1 MWFTQQVVV
10 RILVAVLIALAVAWV
25 GFKMLRAVG
34 GPSARHSVRPEDS
47 EDVADLSVFLV
58 CRECGTEFQ
67 VTRLGEVQ
75 VPRHCG
81 ERMEVVRRA
90 APGTGPSL
98 N

>member
-1 MWFTQQVVV
+1 M
-10 RILVAVLIALAVAWV
+10 RILVAVLIAVAIAWI
-25 GFKMLRAVG
+25 GFALLRAVG
-34 GPSARHSVRPEDS
+34 GSREQGSVRPEDS
-47 EDVADLSVFLV
+47 EDVTELSVFLV

-90 APGTGPSL
+90 VSGNDPSL

>member
-1 MWFTQQVVV
+1 LTGRVVV
-10 RILVAVLIALAVAWV
+10 RIVVAVLIALAVAWA
-25 GFKMLRAVG
+25 GFTLLRAIG
-34 GPSARHSVRPEDS
+34 GSPVRGSVRPEDA
-47 EDVADLSVFLV
+47 EDVGELSVFLV

-81 ERMEVVRRA
+81 ERMDVVRRA
-90 APGTGPSL
+90 VPGSDPSL